1 MYESRALAPPLS
13 RHESGEA
20 PTLRVA
26 WGQFHRLLRLIR
38 PYWGGLLKTMALGLL
53 VGLIGMA
60 SPYITKLLI
69 DEVYPSRDVTLMHV
83 LVGGLLALGC
93 SALFTSAIQSYF
105 SLFVN
110 TRLRNAV
117 TQYFFN
123 HLQYLPMRFFE
134 EKRVGEVLS
143 RFGDIGR
150 ALGTVSTVFEMV
162 FIQGAYLLLVPPIL
176 FVLQWKLALV
186 AVVSVPFTALVVG
199 VSGRALR
206 KYWKRSAEAYAEL
219 NALQTETLSQIRT
232 IKSLAMEPHVF
243 QKSNEVLGRA
253 MGLELRAGALG
264 QVVSTATGL
273 LQTLNTALFT
283 WIGWK
288 LILAGEMTLGDYI
301 AFTAYIGYF
310 NGPVSRFVGFFSDF
324 QRSAVNFDRMFEYLD
339 HPTEQDPASSY
350 VAPAPIRHRIIGRI
364 EVDGLCFG
372 YVPDQPVLQDV
383 TLQVPAGSVLAVV
396 GQSGSGKTSLLRLL
410 SGMERPTAGGIRIDG
425 TPIERIPL
433 PDLRRQVGVV
443 WQEYALLKGTVWENL
458 TFGVEDVDAETVY
471 QASEIAQVD
480 EFVRA
485 LPDGYDSSVA
495 EWGASFSGGQRQ
507 RLALARA
514 LVRETPVLL
523 LDEATA
529 NVDLQTEARIVQG
542 LLRELHGRTIVFV
555 THRVSTAVHA
565 DQICV
570 LDRGR
575 VAGVGTHDELVRGCE
590 TYRRLLESAG
600 GAPTARSSA
609 P

>member
-1 MYESRALAPPLS
+1 
-13 RHESGEA
+13 
-20 PTLRVA
+20 
-26 WGQFHRLLRLIR
+26 
-38 PYWGGLLKTMALGLL
+38 
-53 VGLIGMA
+53 
-60 SPYITKLLI
+60 
-69 DEVYPSRDVTLMHV
+69 
-83 LVGGLLALGC
+83 
-93 SALFTSAIQSYF
+93 
-105 SLFVN
+105 
-110 TRLRNAV
+110 
-117 TQYFFN
+117 
-123 HLQYLPMRFFE
+123 
-134 EKRVGEVLS
+134 
-143 RFGDIGR
+143 
-150 ALGTVSTVFEMV
+150 
-162 FIQGAYLLLVPPIL
+162 
-176 FVLQWKLALV
+176 
-186 AVVSVPFTALVVG
+186 
-199 VSGRALR
+199 GRALR
-206 KYWKRSAEAYAEL
+206 KYWKRSAEAYADL

-339 HPTEQDPASSY
+339 RPTEQDPATSY
-350 VAPAPIRHRIIGRI
+350 ESPAPVRHRIVGRI
-364 EVDGLCFG
+364 EIDDLSFG
-372 YVPDQPVLQDV
+372 YTPDQHVLQGV
-383 TLQVPAGSVLAVV
+383 TLGVPAGSVLAVV

-410 SGMERPTAGGIRIDG
+410 SGMERPTGGGIRIDG

-443 WQEYALLKGTVWENL
+443 WQEYSLLKGTVWENL
-458 TFGVEDVDAETVY
+458 TFGVDEVDPETVY
-471 QASEIAQVD
+471 QAAEIAQVD
-480 EFVRA
+480 EFIRA
-485 LPDGYDSSVA
+485 LPDGYDTSVA

-529 NVDLQTEARIVQG
+529 NVDLQTESRIIHG

-575 VAGVGTHDELVRGCE
+575 VAGVGTHDDLVRGCE
-590 TYRRLLESAG
+590 TYRLLLESAG
-600 GAPTARSSA
+600 GAAAARSSA